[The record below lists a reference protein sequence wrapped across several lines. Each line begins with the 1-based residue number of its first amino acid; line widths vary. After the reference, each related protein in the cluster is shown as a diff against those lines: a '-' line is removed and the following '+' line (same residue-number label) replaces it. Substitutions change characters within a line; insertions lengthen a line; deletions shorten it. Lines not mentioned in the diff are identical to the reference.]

1 MRFIPTRVHGLIDY
15 LVGGTLIA
23 APRLL
28 GFADG
33 SARQRV
39 PVAMGAFVIGYSAI
53 TNYERGLV
61 KAIPMKTHLS
71 LDVLTGTILASSR
84 WVFGFAHRTW
94 WPHLVVGLASIVV
107 PQFTQT
113 RPSYEN
119 KEPEALLLESINPSR

>member
-33 SARQRV
+33 GAKHRV
-39 PVAMGAFVIGYSAI
+39 PVALGVKVIAYSAV

-61 KAIPMKTHLS
+61 KAIPMKAHLG
-71 LDVLTGTILASSR
+71 LDVLTGIILASSP
-84 WVFGFAHRTW
+84 WVFGFADQIW
-94 WPHLVVGLASIVV
+94 WPHVVFGLMSIVV

-113 RPSYEN
+113 QPAYT
-119 KEPEALLLESINPSR
+119 P